1 MFVFLRVL
9 LFVHCFLFLFMLFM
23 FLIFCLF
30 REPFRARAA
39 RRLWRDRDVQGGSD
53 TSRYAVASWEAGARP
68 WFKSC
73 VGQRALLGMGLSRL
87 DPVPSFLF
95 GSTLLYDVVARVCS
109 TRFRDSSF

>member
-1 MFVFLRVL
+1 MASGATGARVGHH
-9 LFVHCFLFLFMLFM
+9 F
-23 FLIFCLF
+23 F

-87 DPVPSFLF
+87 DPVPPFLA
-95 GSTLLYDVVARVCS
+95 SDIQ
-109 TRFRDSSF
+109 